1 MDNYNTQW
9 HVAAIYGW
17 GEDMVGMRIKLSGY
31 IHPQMNIDFSIRIF
45 FWFEANRLNILLI
58 IKSN

>member
-31 IHPQMNIDFSIRIF
+31 VQIKAQMNILV
-45 FWFEANRLNILLI
+45 FEYSFGLKQIV
-58 IKSN
+58 